1 MKSVKIDKFSLATI
15 GDTIRRLPDLAAAR
29 LELAFAVGAAVEV
42 SGTVQEIV
50 KGDGRFKL
58 VIQPEDV
65 PSFVIF
71 ADCPGELKSKKKL
84 AKASIRKGTRATVRG
99 ALVSFGGRAVTLS
112 DCHLTDAGDRP
123 KSKQNQ
129 ALLTRE

>member
-1 MKSVKIDKFSLATI
+1 MATI
-15 GDTIRRLPDLAAAR
+15 ADTIRRLPDLTAAR

-58 VIQPEDV
+58 VIQPDDV
-65 PSFVIF
+65 PGFVVF
-71 ADCPGELKSKKKL
+71 ADCPGELKIRKKQ

-99 ALVSFGGRAVTLS
+99 VLVSFGGRAVSLS
-112 DCHLTDAGDRP
+112 DCHLTDAGDSQ